1 MERDEKLKFDHM
13 GRPIMVEMERKKI
26 NIEYDG
32 AGNINK
38 VTDSQLGI
46 HLFFYDILN
55 RLIMVRSP
63 DGDDTTYSYDAVG
76 NRIKMTYSDE
86 EVVNYFYNPNNAL
99 IEIKKGKNRV
109 LYEYDDSGRLLRKI
123 LPNNTHVNYEFDNK
137 NNTIKIIVKKND
149 KIILDYYCAMDTKG
163 NCIKIQ
169 RKSKKSETKINFK
182 YDSENQLIKASY
194 SDGKEFEYQYDDKGN
209 RILEKIYYP
218 HKVPLMKFIEK
229 PAKAAGV
236 LGSKKHFQYN
246 PDNQLKSSED
256 VECGYDNLGNLQI
269 SRDESKISQYHFKD
283 NKLVKID
290 FSDGTSSEYEYDAFG
305 RRVTKINR
313 QEEVRNYLYD
323 GHNLISEFDDD
334 GDEIASYVY
343 DIYIDHPIYMIRDE
357 GTYYFLYDHLGSV
370 IALLDDEGEIVAE
383 YDYDAWGNIVKE
395 EGDIEN
401 PFRFTGREW
410 DEESGLYFYRERYYD
425 PKIGR
430 FISSDPI
437 LGHGGE
443 YDYLYVKNNPQTYVD
458 PLGLF
463 PMYPFGAKKSPG
475 ISSGYTDPN
484 TISKGFTPHP
494 WSSLDSQP
502 LTLRNLDLLMST
514 GNLSP
519 LDNLMMPHHTWP
531 ANLPKQ
537 PGNMPKW
544 LENIQHGYGDLI
556 RWFSIR
562 HFASGVYLSGQS
574 GVGGF
579 GMSTDISYDLDL
591 VYPKNTG
598 FHSSISWMKGGFGL
612 GVDGGLRMAFG
623 KGPMTSKNPYFSF
636 SRQDIN
642 FTWTPDWIYLQIN
655 LLPLIPYIGK
665 FLKLMNLPFSI
676 HWGTSET
683 WKLGSETDD
692 GYDYF
697 SNDENEEEDDLIKEA
712 KRLAN
717 KRERKKKK
725 KKKKDDDYY
734 GDGGGGPPPNGGGG
748 PPKKKKKSDRDPEVK
763 IGEKFDDE
771 DDNYWDDAMNEKD
784 DDGGNGGGGGGWR
797 ESRPKMTK
805 EKQGRS
811 PSPQNQPTPQPG
823 TASEPQNQPVPQP
836 GTTPT
841 PPNQPIPI
849 PPPVTTPDPQN
860 QPTPQPQTPP
870 TPQNQPTP
878 QPQTPPTPQNQ
889 PTPQP
894 QTPPT
899 PQYPPTPGTSPTPQ
913 YPPTPTPPPVNTPT
927 HTPPPVP
934 TPTPYTPPTPTY
946 PPVPGMPPW
955 ADTTWAMQMMMTSGL
970 GGVGGVLFDK
980 AAEICTDTEEIT
992 GVYWDDDLK
1001 QLVIL
1006 GKKNEKTEEFYLPQ
1020 MDKDHLAV
1028 ALRSVYSGDNLGVS
1042 IDPSP
1047 EYLESG
1053 QTPPDGTDMLVRY
1066 LGGTEESLF
1075 GTIMFEADKLL
1086 KNLSMGKDNV
1096 TKKKVES
1103 QVDGFKNELELAMQY
1118 GTGRAHS
1125 WSRMWFVIENMRL
1138 NLEVKESS
1146 DRNTLVFGKSSLK
1159 VKAEY
1164 MSGQEN
1170 PGVDPNSAR
1179 FAEHF
1184 TIHYDE
1190 FAWEYPILEKLKEI
1204 AKIAAIAKWLKNTG
1218 KDIDLSFLDDNEFI
1232 KIPNPKTTPGITV
1245 SEITSFANGPRIE
1258 TRIFELHGGVDF
1270 DFEFQSTEE
1279 NYDTLITRRMAEESK
1294 PYEFTGAWDFQ
1305 LKNQLHR
1312 ATAYPIGAVTDK
1324 FITKHRD
1331 ISISTRRGNDFEL
1344 TRLFDSSKT
1353 RTAAFG
1359 VGWDL
1364 HIPYKIFII
1373 NSKKSDSPLV
1383 LIDKNTGQSERY
1395 VYIKDENAYY
1405 RLIDEKVEGRGV
1417 SFSYDPSSSIRKD
1430 TEGNFHWI
1438 DQGSA
1443 YHFNKNGLLN
1453 TLSSKD
1459 TGDIHY
1465 IYQGDMVVEIENSSG
1480 ESFELTYDELKR
1492 VKEVLISPG
1501 KRKIN
1506 YAYNSVGNL
1515 IKVSEDGDD
1524 SKTITYSY
1532 DANHRL
1538 IKAHEN
1544 GKTILRRNY
1553 DESGRLVKDGIVNE
1567 VGEAGNLISK
1577 IYEDYKLLREED
1589 NFGNRIEY
1597 AYDGDTNLKS
1607 AKILDKYNNNID
1619 IQYNPEE
1626 RIKSVINPEGNSLE
1640 FNYDNDGN
1648 ITSIIDENGNS
1659 RKFAF
1664 DKKGNLVLV
1673 RDALGNEWK
1682 FDFDYE
1688 SHHINMTDP
1697 LGEKF
1702 VL

>member
-1 MERDEKLKFDHM
+1 MELGEKIKLDHF
-13 GRPIMVEMERKKI
+13 GRPIMVEMERT
-26 NIEYDG
+26 NIYLEYDG
-32 AGNINK
+32 AGNISK
-38 VTDSQLGI
+38 VTDSQLGT
-46 HLFFYDILN
+46 HLFFYDVLN
-55 RLIMVRSP
+55 RLIRIRNP
-63 DGDDTTYSYDAVG
+63 DGEDTSYSYDPVG
-76 NRIKMTYSDE
+76 NRTKMTYLND
-86 EVVNYFYNPNNAL
+86 EVVNYYYNPNNAL
-99 IEIKKGKNRV
+99 IKIKKGNNKV
-109 LYEYDDSGRLLRKI
+109 SYEYDATGKLLKKI
-123 LPNNTHVNYEFDNK
+123 LANNTHITYEYDNK
-137 NNTIKIIVKKND
+137 TRTIQIIAKKDD
-149 KIILDYYCAMDTKG
+149 KNILDYSCTMDSSG
-163 NCIKIQ
+163 NCLEIQ
-169 RKSKKSETKINFK
+169 KKSKNSQVKTKFG

-194 SDGKEFEYQYDDKGN
+194 SNGNEFEYQYDDKGN
-209 RILEKIYYP
+209 RILEKSYNP
-218 HKVPLMKFIEK
+218 HKAPLMKYIEK
-229 PAKAAGV
+229 PAKAVGM
-236 LGSKKHFQYN
+236 LNKKCHYHYN
-246 PDNQLKSSED
+246 VDNQL
-256 VECGYDNLGNLQI
+256 VENETNQYNYDGLGNLQT
-269 SRDESKISQYHFKD
+269 SQDESKITQYHFKD
-283 NKLVKID
+283 NKLIKID
-290 FSDGTSSEYEYDAFG
+290 YSDGTSSEYEYDAFG
-305 RRVTKINR
+305 RRVSKINR
-313 QEEVRNYLYD
+313 DEEVRNYLYD
-323 GHNLISEFDDD
+323 GHNLIGEFDDD
-334 GDEIASYVY
+334 GDEIASYIY
-343 DIYIDHPIYMIRDE
+343 DIQIDHPIYMKRDD
-357 GTYYFLYDHLGSV
+357 GNYYYLYDHLGSV
-370 IALLDDEGEIVAE
+370 IALIDDKGEIVAE
-383 YDYDAWGNIVKE
+383 YDYDAWGNIIKE

-410 DEESGLYFYRERYYD
+410 DEESGLYYYRERYYQ
-425 PKIGR
+425 PEMGR
-430 FISSDPI
+430 FTSSDPI
-437 LGHGGE
+437 LGYEDE

-463 PMYPFGAKKSPG
+463 PVDPLGFKKSPG
-475 ISSGYTDPN
+475 ISSGYKDPDA
-484 TISKGFTPHP
+484 ISKGFTPQP
-494 WSSLDSQP
+494 WAAHDSQP
-502 LTLRNLDLLMST
+502 LSLRNLDILRSI
-514 GNLSP
+514 GSLSP
-519 LDNLMMPHHTWP
+519 LDNYLIPHHAWP
-531 ANLPKQ
+531 ADLIPHFTSGMSASGELGIGNLGGSLGFTLNYDGLDPVNTGIY
-537 PGNMPKW
+537 PFMSRMMFGAGGGVN
-544 LENIQHGYGDLI
+544 LGLVIGYGRGAVSGKSCYFDLNL
-556 RWFSIR
+556 
-562 HFASGVYLSGQS
+562 GV
-574 GVGGF
+574 
-579 GMSTDISYDLDL
+579 
-591 VYPKNTG
+591 
-598 FHSSISWMKGGFGL
+598 FGL
-612 GVDGGLRMAFG
+612 NVNWSPNWVFFQISIGPGYGLSWGNTDTTKIGGEH
-623 KGPMTSKNPYFSF
+623 PIYETEDEEEKNGE
-636 SRQDIN
+636 N
-642 FTWTPDWIYLQIN
+642 
-655 LLPLIPYIGK
+655 
-665 FLKLMNLPFSI
+665 
-676 HWGTSET
+676 
-683 WKLGSETDD
+683 TDD
-692 GYDYF
+692 NNGDG
-697 SNDENEEEDDLIKEA
+697 NDKNDHQPS
-712 KRLAN
+712 
-717 KRERKKKK
+717 KKKNK
-725 KKKKDDDYY
+725 KE
-734 GDGGGGPPPNGGGG
+734 
-748 PPKKKKKSDRDPEVK
+748 PEVK
-763 IGEKFDDE
+763 FGEKFDDK

-797 ESRPKMTK
+797 EYRPKKTK
-805 EKQGRS
+805 EKPGKS
-811 PSPQNQPTPQPG
+811 PSPQH
-823 TASEPQNQPVPQP
+823 
-836 GTTPT
+836 
-841 PPNQPIPI
+841 PPA
-849 PPPVTTPDPQN
+849 
-860 QPTPQPQTPP
+860 
-870 TPQNQPTP
+870 
-878 QPQTPPTPQNQ
+878 
-889 PTPQP
+889 
-894 QTPPT
+894 
-899 PQYPPTPGTSPTPQ
+899 PTPGTSPTPQ
-913 YPPTPTPPPVNTPT
+913 PGTTPAPNNKPTPTPGTPQPQTPPAPQNQPTPGNSPTPHYPPTPTPS
-927 HTPPPVP
+927 PVP

-955 ADTTWAMQMMMTSGL
+955 VDSSWAMQMMMTSGL

-980 AAEICTDTEEIT
+980 AAEICTDIEEIT
-992 GVYWDDDLK
+992 GVYWDVDLK
-1001 QLVIL
+1001 QLVIV
-1006 GKKNEKTEEFYLPQ
+1006 GKKNEKTEEYYLPQ

-1028 ALRSVYSGDNLGVS
+1028 ALRSVFSGDNLGVS
-1042 IDPSP
+1042 IDPPP

-1053 QTPPDGTDMLVRY
+1053 QTPPDGTDMLVKY

-1103 QVDGFKNELELAMQY
+1103 QVDGFKNELKLAMQH

-1125 WSRMWFVIENMRL
+1125 WSRMWFVIENMKL
-1138 NLEVKESS
+1138 DLEVKESS

-1190 FAWEYPILEKLKEI
+1190 FAREYPILEKLKEI

-1218 KDIDLSFLDDNEFI
+1218 KEIDLSFLDENEFI

-1245 SEITSFANGPRIE
+1245 SEIASFDNGPRIE

-1270 DFEFQSTEE
+1270 DFIFQSTEE
-1279 NYDTLITRRMAEESK
+1279 NHTTLITRRMAEESK

-1312 ATAYPIGAVTDK
+1312 ATSYPIGAVNDK

-1331 ISISTRRGNDFEL
+1331 ISISARRGKDFEL
-1344 TRLFDSSKT
+1344 IRLFDSSKT
-1353 RTAAFG
+1353 RISAFG

-1364 HIPYKIFII
+1364 YIPYKIFII
-1373 NSKKSDSPLV
+1373 NPKKSDSPLV
-1383 LIDKNTGQSERY
+1383 LVDKNTGQSERY
-1395 VYIKDENAYY
+1395 VYIRDENAYY
-1405 RLIDEKVEGRGV
+1405 RLINEKVEGRSV

-1430 TEGNFHWI
+1430 TEGNFHLI
-1438 DQGSA
+1438 NQSSA
-1443 YHFNKNGLLN
+1443 YHFNEKGLLN
-1453 TLSSKD
+1453 TLSSQD

-1465 IYQGDMVVEIENSSG
+1465 IYQEDMVVEIENSSG

-1492 VKEVLISPG
+1492 VKEVIISPG
-1501 KRKIN
+1501 NRKIS
-1506 YAYNSVGNL
+1506 YAYNSVGDL